1 MRQNKMKIIGITG
14 GVGAGKS
21 TVLDYLREQFHAY
34 VIQADQVG
42 HQVMEPG
49 EICYSQVIALFGEH
63 ILKKDKTIDRKAVSD
78 VVFGNEEKL
87 KKLNGIIHPA
97 VRQSVLEEIQL
108 QKEKKTAI
116 VVVEA
121 ALLLEEHYEKFC
133 DIVWYVHTDRE
144 IRISRLMEN
153 RGYSREKSESII
165 SSQAPDEYFAKH
177 ADYII
182 RNNGDIKDTWLQV
195 EEGIRL
201 L

>member
-1 MRQNKMKIIGITG
+1 MKIIGITG

-133 DIVWYVHTDRE
+133 DKVWYVHTDRE

-182 RNNGDIKDTWLQV
+182 WNNGDIKDTWLQV

>member
-1 MRQNKMKIIGITG
+1 MKIIGITG

-116 VVVEA
+116 LVVEA

-133 DIVWYVHTDRE
+133 DKVWYVHTDRE